1 MRVTTTRKRALAL
14 LAAAGLL
21 LVPMKTTAE
30 SPATTPTAQ
39 EWTPA
44 AQTQA
49 RNIPTPERYFGFR
62 MGTTGRLAGFPKIK
76 DYLRLVDRNSDRVT
90 YQVAGTTTDGNEY
103 PVLFV
108 SSPGNLRRL
117 DRIVEM
123 NRRLADPRGLT
134 PERARALAAQSVP
147 VYMLEAT
154 LHSTEVSNTQAI
166 VDLVHRFATED
177 SDYTRNVL
185 DNVVIMLI
193 PSGNP
198 DGQHRVVDYFNK
210 TAGTNLNRVY
220 PDLYQKYV
228 GHDNNRDWFM
238 FTQPETRIRTNLE
251 KKYRPVVFHA
261 GHQAGT
267 GSPRIWLPT
276 YDEPLSRDIDPITIE
291 SANSLGA
298 QVGRALIAE
307 GKTGVQH
314 DDAYGIF
321 WNADVAGYS
330 SYRGTSLFLHEI
342 ASARDLAYPVKSTD
356 GRPLGSQDRTMRN
369 VAPYDSDT
377 WTLEQMVD
385 YAKTSYYTGLK
396 TVADSAQ
403 GWLYNNLYQVARN
416 SLTWTGGP
424 HAYVIPAAQRDP
436 YATFEL
442 LDILE
447 LGEVEIDRATRAFT
461 AGNQRYEA
469 GSYVIRTQQPLGRWV
484 DQLLKIEAYP
494 QNARKCANCPLIM
507 PYSETTDNLA
517 LLLGVDVDA
526 VQDSFTARLERVGHI
541 GPTPVRMPTAPRASG
556 AYLVSPHSYAIGKML
571 AALQAA
577 NVPVFRSA
585 GTFAAAGRDF
595 AAGTVIVPPSG
606 QARTVLARVSAETGV
621 PVFATDSTPR
631 VKGFQLKPN
640 TRVGLIRGA
649 NNMPGGWLMWMFDQY
664 GVNYRVVSA
673 DDYTGGGLASRYDTI
688 VIADGVTKQRI
699 VTGLDPA
706 RHPQEFAWARGVG
719 EAGWAQLRAYVQGG
733 GNLVAIG
740 DGADTARELL
750 DLPIRNVVPTN
761 RDQFNVPGAL
771 VQNTFDPATPA
782 AWGMPAQWP
791 VWFYNNAAY
800 QVTGTGARVAASYPT
815 RGELLASGYAHGQ
828 QALAGLANVVS
839 FDVGQ
844 GQVTIAG
851 GEITFRSWPRAAF
864 PVLYNSIY
872 HGPAQPADAPRFD

>member
-1 MRVTTTRKRALAL
+1 MLAT
-14 LAAAGLL
+14 AGLL
-21 LVPMKTTAE
+21 LVPLRTTAE
-30 SPATTPTAQ
+30 SPAPTPTGATRD
-39 EWTPA
+39 WTPV

-62 MGTTGRLAGFPKIK
+62 MGTTGKLAGFPKIK
-76 DYLRLVDRNSDRVT
+76 DYLRLIDRNSDRVT

-108 SSPGNLRRL
+108 SSPGNLRKL

-123 NRRLADPRGLT
+123 NRRLSDPRGLS
-134 PERARALAAQSVP
+134 PEQARALAAQSVP

-154 LHSTEVSNTQAI
+154 LHSTEVSNTQAV
-166 VDLVHRFATED
+166 VDIVHRFATED

-185 DNVVIMLI
+185 DNVVIMVI

-198 DGQHRVVDYFNK
+198 DGQHRVVDYFNR
-210 TAGTNLNRVY
+210 TAGTDLNRVY

-238 FTQPETRIRTNLE
+238 FSQPETRIRTNLE

-307 GKTGVQH
+307 GKKGVQH

-321 WNADVAGYS
+321 FNADVAGYS

-342 ASARDLAYPVKSTD
+342 ASARDLAYPFRSAD
-356 GRPLGSQDRTMRN
+356 GRPLGPQDRTMRN

-396 TVADSAQ
+396 TVADNART
-403 GWLYNNLYQVARN
+403 WLFNNLYQVARN
-416 SLTWTGGP
+416 SLSWTGGP
-424 HAYVIPAAQRDP
+424 RAYVIPAAQRDP

-447 LGEVEIDRATRAFT
+447 FGEVEIHRATKAFT
-461 AGNQRYEA
+461 ANDQRYDA
-469 GSYVIRTQQPLGRWV
+469 GSYVIWTQQPLGRWA
-484 DQLLKIEAYP
+484 DQLLKIEDYP
-494 QNARKCANCPLIM
+494 INARKCARCPLIM
-507 PYSETTDNLA
+507 PYSETTDNLG

-526 VQDSFTARLERVGHI
+526 VPDTFTAKLERVSRI
-541 GPTPVRMPTAPRASG
+541 DPARVTMPATPRASG
-556 AYLVSPHSYAIGKML
+556 AYLVSPNSYAVGKVL

-577 NVPVFRSA
+577 DVPVFRSE
-585 GTFAAAGRDF
+585 GTFTASGRTF
-595 AAGTVIVPPSG
+595 AAGTVIVPPST

-621 PVFATDSTPR
+621 PVFATDTTPR

-664 GVNYRVVSA
+664 GVNYQVVGA
-673 DDYTGGGLASRYDTI
+673 DDYTGGGLTSRYDTI
-688 VIADGVTKQRI
+688 VIADGVTRQRI
-699 VTGLDPA
+699 VTGIDPA
-706 RHPQEFAWARGVG
+706 RHPADFAWARGVG
-719 EAGWAQLRAYVQGG
+719 EAGWAQLRAFVQGG

-750 DLPIRNVVPTN
+750 DLPVRNVVPSN
-761 RDQFNVPGAL
+761 RDDFNVPGAL
-771 VQNTFDPATPA
+771 VHNTFDPAVPA
-782 AWGMPAQWP
+782 AWGMPEQWP
-791 VWFYNNAAY
+791 VWYYNNSAY
-800 QVTGTGARVAASYPT
+800 QVTSGAGARVAAGYP
-815 RGELLASGYAHGQ
+815 RQGELLASGYAHGQ
-828 QALAGLANVVS
+828 QTLAGLANVVS
-839 FDVGQ
+839 FDVGR
-844 GQVTIAG
+844 GHVTIAG
-851 GEITFRSWPRAAF
+851 SEITFRSWPRSAS
-864 PVLYNSIY
+864 PLLYNSIY
-872 HGPAQPADAPRFD
+872 HGPSQPTDVPRFN